1 LKNSL
6 DLRSFSFAATDTDGG
21 RVSTAMFGRSATYL
35 TGSALAI
42 LLSIVGLFG
51 ADEARILL
59 TYVLFSVIWQSE
71 LETPARNEVE
81 EVDLVRGFFGIATG
95 LVVALILV
103 PLSP

>member
-1 LKNSL
+1 MSL
-6 DLRSFSFAATDTDGG
+6 FATTDTDGG

-59 TYVLFSVIWQSE
+59 IYVLFSVSWQSE
-71 LETPARNEVE
+71 LEPPARNEVE
-81 EVDLVRGFFGIATG
+81 EVDLVRGACGIVTG
-95 LVVALILV
+95 LIAALILC